1 MIFDYLS
8 KAQDTFKNRGF
19 FPLLSIILNKLLSY
33 AFYTNSSIWLIKDLN
48 DVSQRFN
55 GFINYEIN
63 FNDLNTITEWMKEKN
78 TEYSWMYSEKEI
90 SVAREYGHLIPFL
103 KHNNEIIGYTKVA
116 LGKVYIR
123 DYNSLFS
130 LAPNKAMFYDTTFLP
145 DYRGKKLPRYLKN
158 EIFSYLKNRKIDYI
172 YAHIEPWNI
181 ASIKSNEGVSFK
193 AVWLNRYIR
202 IFWFKYH
209 SNNPSKLLS

>member
-1 MIFDYLS
+1 MFFDYLG
-8 KAQDTFKNRGF
+8 KARDTFKNKGF
-19 FPLLSIILNKLLSY
+19 FSLLSILLNKFKSE
-33 AFYTNSSIWLIKDLN
+33 AFGTNSSIWLVKDLN
-48 DVSQRFN
+48 GASQKLN
-55 GFINYEIN
+55 GFIDYEIN
-63 FNDLNTITEWMKEKN
+63 FNDLNTISEWMKEKN

-90 SVAREYGHLIPFL
+90 SVARECGHLIPFL

-123 DYNSLFS
+123 DYDSLFS

-158 EIFSYLKNRKIDYI
+158 EIFSYLKNRNIDYI

-181 ASIKSNEGVSFK
+181 ASIKSNEGVGFK
-193 AVWLNRYIR
+193 EVCLNRYIR
-202 IFWFKYH
+202 IFCFKYH
-209 SNNPSKLLS
+209 SNDPRKLLS